1 MDVNGKVMARNEV
14 KEKERLTSSIS
25 LYNAQGRVTAT
36 NMRCWIGEATS
47 DALGV
52 FSVDWSAAKFSAPPV
67 NVIATAVAPATS
79 AVHDRVTANL
89 ISPWT
94 AKGGTGYTLRGA
106 SVNIVIGGT
115 VVSHRIA
122 PNTKVMIQAWGTS
135 TEV

>member
-1 MDVNGKVMARNEV
+1 MDVNGKVMARNEA
-14 KEKERLTSSIS
+14 KEKEQLTSSIS

-52 FSVDWSAAKFSAPPV
+52 FAVDWSAAKFLAPPV
-67 NVIATAVAPATS
+67 NVIATAVAPATT
-79 AVHDRVTANL
+79 VVYDRVTANL

-106 SVNIVIGGT
+106 SVGVLIGGT
-115 VVSHRIA
+115 VVTQRIA
-122 PNTKVMIQAWGTS
+122 PGTKVMVQAWGIS
-135 TEV
+135 A